1 MISKNVDK
9 LIATFAPST
18 PMSDTNIKRR
28 IKKNRL
34 HHQFNTI
41 PNYNLILNYSFKPCI
56 KKTEGCSLFPLPPV
70 SIFHPSLRIALFL
83 KKNYRKHTYTIKSGT
98 NWCQKTTVK

>member
-1 MISKNVDK
+1 MISNNVDK

-18 PMSDTNIKRR
+18 PMSVTNIKRR

-34 HHQFNTI
+34 HQQFNRI

-70 SIFHPSLRIALFL
+70 SIFHPSLRIALFF
-83 KKNYRKHTYTIKSGT
+83 KKKVIVNIHILSSLAPIGVRK
-98 NWCQKTTVK
+98 QL